1 MLKREKEYIVRNEEI
16 VIIDELKGRMMK
28 GRRYQEGMKKEIEEK
43 ENVKIKKEKK
53 KMEQIKLKK
62 YLRM

>member
-28 GRRYQEGMKKEIEEK
+28 GRRY
-43 ENVKIKKEKK
+43 
-53 KMEQIKLKK
+53 
-62 YLRM
+62 